1 MNPSPGDGRNI
12 DPASGILEGEASEQ
26 KVPAERERRE
36 GAVPFD
42 VWSSPSGGGS
52 TYYGRP
58 VLKEPVW
65 IWSVP
70 AYFYAGGTAGASAV
84 LAAAAQVIDRDE
96 LDGLIKRAR
105 VIAAAGTALGTVF
118 LIVDLG
124 KPGRFLNMLRVFRA
138 SSPLSVGSWILAP
151 SSVLAAGSAML
162 PGALGDAAGLGA
174 GALGGPLATY
184 TGVLLT
190 NTAVPVWQA
199 PLRSM
204 PPLFAASAVS
214 GAASLLDLLDLNERE
229 QRLIWHFGVAG
240 KAAELAAAT
249 AVEKEAAAAG
259 ERAARPLKEG
269 LAGAMWK
276 AAKVATAGSLLA
288 QLVPVGPKKVRRTI
302 SGALGTAGAILV
314 RFALWHAGKASARD
328 PRATFEMQRG
338 GHGAKQ
344 ATGQAA
350 IVGPKDERGA

>member
-1 MNPSPGDGRNI
+1 G
-12 DPASGILEGEASEQ
+12 
-26 KVPAERERRE
+26 
-36 GAVPFD
+36 
-42 VWSSPSGGGS
+42 
-52 TYYGRP
+52 
-58 VLKEPVW
+58 
-65 IWSVP
+65 WSVP
-70 AYFYAGGTAGASAV
+70 ACFSAGGTAGASAV

-214 GAASLLDLLDLNERE
+214 GTASLLDLLELNERE
-229 QRLIWHFGVAG
+229 ERLVWHFGVAG
-240 KAAELAAAT
+240 KAAELAAAMV
-249 AVEKEAAAAG
+249 VEREATSSV
-259 ERAARPLKEG
+259 ERVARPLKEG
-269 LAGAMWK
+269 LG
-276 AAKVATAGSLLA
+276 
-288 QLVPVGPKKVRRTI
+288 
-302 SGALGTAGAILV
+302 GALWRRAELCTGARPAAALRAG
-314 RFALWHAGKASARD
+314 
-328 PRATFEMQRG
+328 
-338 GHGAKQ
+338 
-344 ATGQAA
+344 
-350 IVGPKDERGA
+350 